1 LSFERRSGISD
12 QAMRSTV
19 VRKLAMAVT
28 GLVLVGF
35 VLVHAAANLQIF
47 AGAARLDGYARGLRQ
62 APVLLWTV
70 RATLAA
76 AFLVHV
82 WMGVGLARTNRAA
95 RPVTYRRRP
104 PAAIDRAGRTM
115 LWTGLFVGLFVILHL
130 ANLTWGTLH
139 PRFVHLQVYGNVT
152 RLLRIPGWG
161 LCYLAALLA
170 LAAHMV
176 HGTRSLFRSAG
187 LAAETNRGPLA
198 RLSLALTAFTVAGLG
213 AVVLAVMTGLVR

>member
-1 LSFERRSGISD
+1 MG
-12 QAMRSTV
+12 STV
-19 VRKLAMAVT
+19 VRKVAMALS

-47 AGAARLDGYARGLRQ
+47 AGAARIDGYARALRQ
-62 APVLLWTV
+62 APLLLWTV
-70 RATLAA
+70 RAVLTG

-82 WMGVGLARTNRAA
+82 WVGVNLARGNRAA
-95 RPVTYRRRP
+95 RPVAYHRRP
-104 PAAIDRAGRTM
+104 PAPVDVAGRTM
-115 LWTGLFVGLFVILHL
+115 LWTGLFVGLFVLLHL

-161 LCYLAALLA
+161 LFYLAALLA

-176 HGTRSLFRSAG
+176 HGTRSLFRSTG
-187 LAAETNRGPLA
+187 LAAAPNRGPLA
-198 RLSLALTAFTVAGLG
+198 RLSLALAALAVASLG
-213 AVVLAVMTGLVR
+213 AIVLAVMTGLMR